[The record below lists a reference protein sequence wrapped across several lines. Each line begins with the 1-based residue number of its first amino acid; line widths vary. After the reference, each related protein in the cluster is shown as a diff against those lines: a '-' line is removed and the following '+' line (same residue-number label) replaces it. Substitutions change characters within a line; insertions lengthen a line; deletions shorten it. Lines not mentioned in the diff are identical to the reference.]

1 MTQFNRPQQ
10 RETPATAYT
19 TGHNCAAFGCPLPGS
34 LSEGIQGG
42 GNWYCRNHFGSFGA
56 AHDEIT
62 VRIKKHRWILDI
74 ASYLSADMQNGDGFE
89 GIRDGIEERFAEAGL
104 DLAMDREKTVGAWVQ
119 KISGKFDS
127 LVSGSPQGAGRVVA
141 RASAETQKPAGF
153 ARIDSLIPAMDSEK
167 PQTWTMI
174 GEPNAF

>member
-1 MTQFNRPQQ
+1 MINFNRPQQ

-74 ASYLSADMQNGDGFE
+74 AGFLASDIHCEGFE
-89 GIRDGIEERFAEAGL
+89 RIRDGIEERFAEAGL

-141 RASAETQKPAGF
+141 RAPAETQKTAGF
-153 ARIDSLIPAMDSEK
+153 ARIDSLIPGVDSVK